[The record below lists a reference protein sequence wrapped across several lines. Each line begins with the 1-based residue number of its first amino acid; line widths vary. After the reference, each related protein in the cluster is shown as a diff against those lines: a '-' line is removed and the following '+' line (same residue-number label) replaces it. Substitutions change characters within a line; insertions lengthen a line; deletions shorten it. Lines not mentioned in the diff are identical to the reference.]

1 MIRWCLIFFFDASS
15 STAPWE
21 IPKGGLRRSPRPLSL
36 RGLGGTKTP
45 LEDNSVP
52 ECNIKVIALFLITI
66 AALRSALSR

>member
-21 IPKGGLRRSPRPLSL
+21 IPNGGLRRSPRPLSL

-45 LEDNSVP
+45 LAD
-52 ECNIKVIALFLITI
+52 
-66 AALRSALSR
+66 R